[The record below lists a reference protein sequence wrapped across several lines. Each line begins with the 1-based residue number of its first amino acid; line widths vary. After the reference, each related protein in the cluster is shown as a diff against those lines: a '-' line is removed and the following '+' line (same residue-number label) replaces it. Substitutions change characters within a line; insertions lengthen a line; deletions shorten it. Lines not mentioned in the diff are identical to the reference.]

1 MASDS
6 SGRTNHSPRSVS
18 SSLHSPIL
26 VYNPHEPVNSIPST
40 MDSKAPEN
48 LSDSQCDILNLP
60 RDIKRIPQFQSSPM
74 DIDEIIN
81 SRKRPSSDRD
91 VSQDSPL
98 VTPPPRKN
106 LLRLFP
112 HLQIHKDR
120 NNNNN
125 RAKASKFPESPDD
138 IFPPCPILF
147 LNSASYGRY
156 EGLRSIL
163 LIIPHEARPPSDGN
177 SSNLP
182 GCGANKKEEDR
193 IDPPLRILLRN
204 FVCGNP

>member
-48 LSDSQCDILNLP
+48 LSDSQCDILNL
-60 RDIKRIPQFQSSPM
+60 FQSSPM

-125 RAKASKFPESPDD
+125 RAKAVGHIAKVYKSQPKCLYCGSNRHKAEVESSCSEEGDKCINCKDLDD
-138 IFPPCPILF
+138 YGGEYYR
-147 LNSASYGRY
+147 SY
-156 EGLRSIL
+156 
-163 LIIPHEARPPSDGN
+163 ADVN
-177 SSNLP
+177 SSSRSY
-182 GCGANKKEEDR
+182 C
-193 IDPPLRILLRN
+193 
-204 FVCGNP
+204 FW